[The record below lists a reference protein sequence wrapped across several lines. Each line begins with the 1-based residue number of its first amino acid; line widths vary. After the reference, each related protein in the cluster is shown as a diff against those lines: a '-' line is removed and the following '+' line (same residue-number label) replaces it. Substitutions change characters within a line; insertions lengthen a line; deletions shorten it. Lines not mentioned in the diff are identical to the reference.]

1 MSILSRRQWLGGL
14 ALLPAALS
22 STMAAAQPAGW
33 PDRPLRLVVP
43 FPAGTTTDT
52 LGRLLGNFLSVR
64 LGQPVVVEN
73 RSGAGGGVGAASVA
87 RSAPDGNT
95 LILGTSGTHAVN
107 ASLVRDLGYDPVRD
121 FAPVGAFVQ
130 TPVVLGVRPGLG
142 ASSVAELVAL
152 AKQRNLTFASAG
164 IGTTGHLSQALFD
177 LRGGVTSTHVPYR
190 DGGRAVTDLISGQV
204 DAMFYHPLGF
214 LPHIQAG
221 TIRPLAVTGRARSPV
236 LPEVPVMAEAGL
248 AEFIVEGWWAVYAP
262 AGTPA
267 PIVARLNTLVNG
279 ALTDPDTL
287 AALNRQGV
295 QATGGTAEALGDL
308 TRNEV
313 ASWREVVRAAG
324 ITAD

>member
-1 MSILSRRQWLGGL
+1 MNDLSRRHLLGGL
-14 ALLPAALS
+14 ALLPAA
-22 STMAAAQPAGW
+22 AGAQTAGW

-52 LGRLLGNFLSVR
+52 LGRLLGNFLSAQ

-73 RSGAGGGVGAASVA
+73 RSGAGGSVGAASVA
-87 RSAPDGNT
+87 RSAPDGYT
-95 LILGTSGTHAVN
+95 LILGTSGSHAVN
-107 ASLVRDLGYDPVRD
+107 ASLIRDMGYDPVRD
-121 FAPVGAFVQ
+121 FAPIGAFVQ
-130 TPVVLGVRPGLG
+130 TPVVLGVRPSLG
-142 ASSVAELVAL
+142 AASVAELVAL
-152 AKQRNLTFASAG
+152 AKTRNLTFASAG
-164 IGTTGHLSQALFD
+164 IGTTGHLSQALFN
-177 LRGGVTSTHVPYR
+177 LRGGVETTHVPYR

-236 LPEVPVMAEAGL
+236 LPEEPTVREAGL
-248 AEFIVEGWWAVYAP
+248 ADFVVEGWWSVYAP

-279 ALTDPDTL
+279 ALADRDTL
-287 AALNRQGV
+287 AALQRQGV
-295 QATGGTAEALGDL
+295 QPMGGTAEALADM
-308 TRNEV
+308 TRQEV
-313 ASWREVVRAAG
+313 ASWREVIRAAG

>member
-1 MSILSRRQWLGGL
+1 MNALSRRHLLGGL
-14 ALLPAALS
+14 ALLPAA
-22 STMAAAQPAGW
+22 AGAQTAGW

-52 LGRLLGNFLSVR
+52 LGRLLGNFLSAQ

-73 RSGAGGGVGAASVA
+73 RSGAGGSVGAASVA
-87 RSAPDGNT
+87 RSAPDGYT
-95 LILGTSGTHAVN
+95 LILGTSGSHAVN
-107 ASLVRDLGYDPVRD
+107 ASLIRDMGYDPVRD
-121 FAPVGAFVQ
+121 FAPIGAFVQ
-130 TPVVLGVRPGLG
+130 TPVVLGVRPSLG
-142 ASSVAELVAL
+142 AASVAELVAL
-152 AKQRNLTFASAG
+152 AKTRNLTFASAG
-164 IGTTGHLSQALFD
+164 IGTTGHLSQALFN
-177 LRGGVTSTHVPYR
+177 LRGGVETTHVPYR

-236 LPEVPVMAEAGL
+236 LPEVPTVREAGL
-248 AEFIVEGWWAVYAP
+248 ADFVVEGWWSVYAP

-279 ALTDPDTL
+279 AIADRDTL
-287 AALNRQGV
+287 AALQRQGV
-295 QATGGTAEALGDL
+295 QPMGGTAEALADM
-308 TRNEV
+308 TRQEV
-313 ASWREVVRAAG
+313 ASWREVIRAAG

>member
-1 MSILSRRQWLGGL
+1 MNVPSRRSLLVGL
-14 ALLPAALS
+14 AVLPAAAS
-22 STMAAAQPAGW
+22 AQPANW
-33 PDRPLRLVVP
+33 PDRPVRLVVP

-52 LGRLLGNFLSVR
+52 LGRLLGNFLSAQ

-73 RSGAGGGVGAASVA
+73 RSGAGGSVGAASVA
-87 RSAPDGNT
+87 RSAPDGYT
-95 LILGTSGTHAVN
+95 LILGTSGSHAVN
-107 ASLVRDLGYDPVRD
+107 ASLIRDMGYDPVRD

-130 TPVVLGVRPGLG
+130 TPVVLGVRPALG
-142 ASSVAELVAL
+142 ASTLADLVTM
-152 AKQRNLTFASAG
+152 AKARSLTFASAG
-164 IGTTGHLSQALFD
+164 IGTTGHLSQALFN
-177 LRGGVTSTHVPYR
+177 LRGGVETTHVPYR

-236 LPEVPVMAEAGL
+236 LPEVPTVREAGL
-248 AEFIVEGWWAVYAP
+248 ADFVVEGWWAVYAP

-279 ALTDPDTL
+279 ALADRETL
-287 AALNRQGV
+287 AALQRQGV
-295 QATGGTAEALGDL
+295 QGMGGTAEALAAM
-308 TRNEV
+308 TSQEV
-313 ASWREVVRAAG
+313 TSWREVIRAAG

>member
-1 MSILSRRQWLGGL
+1 MNVLSRRHLLGGL
-14 ALLPAALS
+14 ALLPAA
-22 STMAAAQPAGW
+22 AGAQTAGW

-52 LGRLLGNFLSVR
+52 LGRLLGNFLSAQ

-73 RSGAGGGVGAASVA
+73 RSGAGGSVGAASVA
-87 RSAPDGNT
+87 RSAPDGYT
-95 LILGTSGTHAVN
+95 LILGTSGSHAVN
-107 ASLVRDLGYDPVRD
+107 ASLIRDMGYDPVRD
-121 FAPVGAFVQ
+121 FAPIGAFVQ
-130 TPVVLGVRPGLG
+130 TPVVLGVRPSLG
-142 ASSVAELVAL
+142 AASVAELVAL
-152 AKQRNLTFASAG
+152 AKTRNLTFASAG
-164 IGTTGHLSQALFD
+164 IGTTGHLSQALFN
-177 LRGGVTSTHVPYR
+177 LRGGVETTHVPYR

-236 LPEVPVMAEAGL
+236 LPEEPTVREAGL
-248 AEFIVEGWWAVYAP
+248 ADFVVEGWWSVYAP

-279 ALTDPDTL
+279 ALADRDTL
-287 AALNRQGV
+287 AALQRQGV
-295 QATGGTAEALGDL
+295 QPMGGTAEALADM
-308 TRNEV
+308 TRQEV
-313 ASWREVVRAAG
+313 ASWREVIRAAG